1 MSARL
6 YWHPQALR
14 GHAPMS
20 LPLPRPLAGPD
31 SGADAGFGAL
41 LHVSAAALIARG
53 GGGPVLRLDGRW
65 SALVAALPTLGPLTV
80 CVQHA
85 ALYQVAHGRF
95 ERGLLGNAGGYL
107 LGPGLDLRVFPQHWT
122 HGFAAIDTPAAG
134 GEPVRMLAFFG
145 ADGAPLL
152 GLRLGPGGNARRFD
166 RLMQRHRH
174 ADQSP
179 RLPATVH
186 PVAPVPGD
194 PLPCPDGP
202 LGADC
207 YPLFAAPQPGRLPA
221 LAAAGPSL
229 ARAVDPA
236 CVACLLRVAA
246 EHRQPL
252 AWLAGTP
259 GALGGHSAPLLRADR
274 LGGRLRLSGAGFLAE
289 LDERALAQ
297 VWVVHRPEG
306 IRARARST
314 LELYAADGRLLAAL
328 GAPARP
334 TDGSECAVW
343 RALLLGL
350 PGLIH

>member
-14 GHAPMS
+14 GA
-20 LPLPRPLAGPD
+20 LPPGQAAGALD
-31 SGADAGFGAL
+31 SGSDPDAL
-41 LHVSAAALIARG
+41 LRVSAAALIARG
-53 GGGPVLRLDGRW
+53 CGGPVLRLDGRW
-65 SALVAALPTLGPLTV
+65 SALLAALPTLGGLTV

-122 HGFAAIDTPAAG
+122 HGFAATDIPADG
-134 GEPVRMLAFFG
+134 GAPVRMLAFFG

-152 GLRLGPGGNARRFD
+152 GLRLGPDGDTRRFD
-166 RLMQRHRH
+166 RLVLRHRH

-179 RLPATVH
+179 RLPA
-186 PVAPVPGD
+186 VALQNTPQPGD
-194 PLPCPDGP
+194 PLPYPDGP
-202 LGADC
+202 LGGEC

-236 CVACLLRVAA
+236 CIACLLRVAA
-246 EHRQPL
+246 GHRQPL

-259 GALGGHSAPLLRADR
+259 GALGGHSAALLRADR

-289 LDERALAQ
+289 LDERAIAQ
-297 VWVVHRPEG
+297 AWVVHRPEG
-306 IRARARST
+306 LRSRARST

-328 GAPARP
+328 GAPPRP